1 MADVLSQNEIDALL
15 SALSTG
21 ELEAE
26 EVGKEDEKHKVKLY
40 DFKSPQKFSKEHIR
54 TLELVHDNYARII
67 SNYLTGQTRQ
77 NVKVKIETVEQITY
91 EEFIHSVQNPTIITI
106 FKMPPLSG
114 TIIFETNPQFS
125 LQVIDILLGGN
136 GTRKISTKEFS
147 DIDKNIMRQITSG
160 MISNLKLAWESVL
173 EVEPEVEG
181 IETNPAINQTLAPND
196 PVALITFSVEMN
208 KRSTFINMCIPYL
221 SIEKILDR
229 LVVQYAFNNSDEAQM
244 ADSKEKIEEG
254 INKVDVDVVAEL
266 GKTSNLT
273 VDDFLRLNIG
283 DVIKLDN
290 KSSSPI
296 KVYVGNEECYYAKP
310 GIAGKNMGVMILDV
324 IDKEVNGNEQ

>member
-21 ELEAE
+21 ELESE
-26 EVGKEDEKHKVKLY
+26 EVGKDDENHKIKLY
-40 DFKSPQKFSKEHIR
+40 DFRSPQKFSKEHIR
-54 TLELVHDNYARII
+54 TLELIHDNYARII

-77 NVKVKIETVEQITY
+77 NVKVKIETVEQVSY

-125 LQVIDILLGGN
+125 LQVIDILLGGK
-136 GTRKISTKEFS
+136 GDRKIETKEFT
-147 DIDKNIMRQITSG
+147 DIDKNIMRQITAG
-160 MISNLKLAWESVL
+160 MISNLKLAWESIL
-173 EVEPEVEG
+173 DVEPEIEAV
-181 IETNPAINQTLAPND
+181 ETNPAVNQTMAPND

-221 SIEKILDR
+221 SIEKILDK
-229 LVVQYAFNNSDEAQM
+229 LVVQYAFRNDDESLM
-244 ADSKEKIEEG
+244 AESREKIEKG
-254 INKVDVDVVAEL
+254 IQKIDVDVIAEL
-266 GKTSNLT
+266 GHTNIT
-273 VDDFLRLNIG
+273 VDDFLRLAVG
-283 DVIKLDN
+283 DVMKLDT

-296 KVYVGNEECYYAKP
+296 KIYVGDEECYYAKP
-310 GIAGKNMGVMILDV
+310 GIVGKNMGVVILD
-324 IDKEVNGNEQ
+324 ITDKEVNEYE

>member
-21 ELEAE
+21 ELEPE
-26 EVGKEDEKHKVKLY
+26 EVGKEDDKHKVKLY
-40 DFKSPQKFSKEHIR
+40 DFRSPQKFSKEHIR

-77 NVKVKIETVEQITY
+77 NVKVKVETVEQITY

-106 FKMPPLSG
+106 FKMPPLAG
-114 TIIFETNPQFS
+114 NIIFETNPQFS

-136 GTRKISTKEFS
+136 GDRKVETKEFS
-147 DIDKNIMRQITSG
+147 DIDKNIMRQITTG
-160 MISNLKLAWESVL
+160 MISNLKLAWETIL

-196 PVALITFSVEMN
+196 PVALITFSIEMN

-229 LVVQYAFNNSDEAQM
+229 LVVQYSFQNNDES
-244 ADSKEKIEEG
+244 SKIESREKLEEG
-254 INKVDVDVVAEL
+254 IHKVDVEVVAEL
-266 GKTSNLT
+266 GKARLT
-273 VDDFLRLNIG
+273 VEDFLKLTIG
-283 DVIKLDN
+283 DVIKLDTR
-290 KSSSPI
+290 SSSPV

-310 GIAGKNMGVMILDV
+310 GVSGKNMGIMILD
-324 IDKEVNGNEQ
+324 ITDKEVNGYEQ

>member
-1 MADVLSQNEIDALL
+1 MADVLSQSEIDALL

-21 ELEAE
+21 ELESDEVNKE
-26 EVGKEDEKHKVKLY
+26 EEKHKIKLY
-40 DFKSPQKFSKEHIR
+40 DFRSPQKFSKEHIR
-54 TLELVHDNYARII
+54 TLELIHDNYARVI

-91 EEFIHSVQNPTIITI
+91 EEFIHSVQNPTIMTI
-106 FKMPPLSG
+106 FKMAPLVG
-114 TIIFETNPQFS
+114 TIILETNPQFS
-125 LQVIDILLGGN
+125 LQIIDVLLGGK
-136 GTRKISTKEFS
+136 GDRKVLTKEFT
-147 DIDKNIMRQITSG
+147 DIDKNIMRQITTG
-160 MISNLKLAWESVL
+160 MINNLKLAWDSIL
-173 EVEPEVEG
+173 EVEPEVET

-221 SIEKILDR
+221 SIEKILDK
-229 LVVQYAFNNSDEAQM
+229 LVVQYAFRNDDEALM
-244 ADSKEKIEEG
+244 AESREKIEKG
-254 INKVDVDVVAEL
+254 ITKVDVEVIAEL
-266 GKTSNLT
+266 GNASIT
-273 VDDFLRLNIG
+273 VDDFLKLTIG

-310 GIAGKNMGVMILDV
+310 GVVGKNMGVMILD
-324 IDKEVNGNEQ
+324 ITDKEVNGYEQ